1 MSTEYNEWLM
11 DHRQSL
17 MKLSDLIGALRKDD
31 VSVEQLGD
39 IVAQFNQFKA
49 DISLLYN
56 ELLSVMGQRMGDA
69 DMVVLESGATI
80 ERKFAKDRKGWQ
92 HKDLAAAVA
101 DRIDQMSIDM
111 NTGERLLSAREVAEK
126 MLDFVQPSYW
136 RVGALDKIG
145 ISADEFCESGETKE
159 SIVLRKPKGDK

>member
-1 MSTEYNEWLM
+1 MNTAYNEWLM

-17 MKLSDLIGALRKDD
+17 MKLSDLISALRKDD
-31 VSVEQLGD
+31 LSLDELGD
-39 IVAQFNQFKA
+39 IVAQFNQFKS
-49 DISLLYN
+49 DISLLYS
-56 ELLSVMGQRMGDA
+56 EILAVMGQRMGDA
-69 DMVVLESGATI
+69 DLVVLESGATI
-80 ERKFAKDRKGWQ
+80 EKKFAKDRKAWQ

-111 NTGERLLSAREVAEK
+111 NTGERLMSAREVAEK

-145 ISADEFCESGETKE
+145 ISADDFCESGETKE

>member
-1 MSTEYNEWLM
+1 MSTEYNEWLTE
-11 DHRQSL
+11 HRQSL
-17 MKLSDLIGALRKDD
+17 MKLSDLIGALRRDD
-31 VSVEQLGD
+31 VSIEELGD
-39 IVAQFNQFKA
+39 IVSQFNEFKQSIA
-49 DISLLYN
+49 LLYN
-56 ELLSVMGQRMGDA
+56 EMLSVMGQRMGDA
-69 DMVVLESGATI
+69 DMVVLASGATI

-159 SIVLRKPKGDK
+159 SIVLRKPKGDN

>member
-31 VSVEQLGD
+31 VSIEQLGD

-69 DMVVLESGATI
+69 DMVILESGATI
-80 ERKFAKDRKGWQ
+80 ERKFSKDRKGWQ

-159 SIVLRKPKGDK
+159 SIVLRKPKGDN

>member
-31 VSVEQLGD
+31 VSIEQLGD

-69 DMVVLESGATI
+69 DMVILESGATI
-80 ERKFAKDRKGWQ
+80 ERKFSKDRKGWQ